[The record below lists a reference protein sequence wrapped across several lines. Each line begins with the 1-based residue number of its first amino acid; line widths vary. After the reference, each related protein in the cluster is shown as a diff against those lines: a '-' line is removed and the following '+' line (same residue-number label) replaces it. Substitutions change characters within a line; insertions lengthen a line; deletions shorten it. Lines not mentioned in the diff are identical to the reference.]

1 MIYQNVS
8 NIKYLK
14 SYIDGYTKRG
24 WILVEKK
31 FVYNFNCSLK
41 EMKRFCVIHEEL
53 NDHQIIGTF
62 DERKDAEKMA
72 WQLDGFNYVF
82 EMCKKSYL

>member
-1 MIYQNVS
+1 
-8 NIKYLK
+8 
-14 SYIDGYTKRG
+14 
-24 WILVEKK
+24 
-31 FVYNFNCSLK
+31 
-41 EMKRFCVIHEEL
+41 MKRFCVIHEEL